1 MTLINPYHL
10 KYFVDAVEL
19 GSISASAQKNLV
31 SHPAVSRAISA
42 IEAHYKI
49 SLLEHRK
56 KSFEVTAEGYK
67 LARTARELLKTIE
80 QFESNISENANS
92 VTGNV
97 ILGMSRSIGQAFLG
111 RIIDTIR
118 KKYPEISIEIKF
130 GTTSELIDK
139 LLHGDLDLAITVGKQ
154 AMPTLNQNILKNG
167 KFVLIQ
173 SGNRVDASHDIKK
186 LITTEPKFETELLK
200 KSYFKSFKK
209 ILNPKL
215 VVGSWD
221 MIASLVADG
230 KGIGLVPDL
239 VLTGERKIKIVS
251 QNWFQCSYEIVLNQ
265 KSGGHKNI
273 SQKVVAEAIF
283 KFFKSRN

>member
-19 GSISASAQKNLV
+19 GSISASAQRNLV

-49 SLLEHRK
+49 RLLEHRK

-67 LARTARELLKTIE
+67 LSRAANELLKTIK
-80 QFESNISENANS
+80 QFESHISESTKS

-97 ILGMSRSIGQAFLG
+97 TIGMSRSIGQAFLG
-111 RIIDTIR
+111 KIIDKLR
-118 KKYPEISIEIKF
+118 KKYPEIFIEIRF
-130 GTTSELIDK
+130 GTTSELVDK

-154 AMPTLNQNILKNG
+154 TMPTLNQRILKKG

-173 SGNRVDASHDIKK
+173 SGNRADASHDIKN
-186 LITTEPKFETELLK
+186 LIMTEPKFETELLK
-200 KSYFKSFKK
+200 KSYYKNFKQL
-209 ILNPKL
+209 LNPNL

-221 MIASLVADG
+221 MIVSLVADG
-230 KGIGLVPDL
+230 QGIGLVPDL
-239 VLTGERKIKIVS
+239 VLTRESKIKILN
-251 QNWFQCSYEIVLNQ
+251 QNWFQCPYEIVLNQ
-265 KSGGHKNI
+265 KSDRHKNI
-273 SQKVVAEAIF
+273 SQKVVAETIVSF
-283 KFFKSRN
+283 LS